1 MIMLLVIAVA
11 VVVVFGL
18 FTWRYEATTGATG
31 GIVKLLNDRVLL
43 VRHRHRE
50 AAKREIESS

>member
-1 MIMLLVIAVA
+1 MIMLFVIAVA

-18 FTWRYEATTGATG
+18 FTWRYEVTTGGTG

-43 VRHRHRE
+43 VRLRRRE